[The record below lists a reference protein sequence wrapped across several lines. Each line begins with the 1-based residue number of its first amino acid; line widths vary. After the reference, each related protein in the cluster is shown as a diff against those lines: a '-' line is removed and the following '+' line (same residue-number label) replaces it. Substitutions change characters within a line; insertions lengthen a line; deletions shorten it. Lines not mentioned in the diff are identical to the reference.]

1 MVNGLKNLKGL
12 NGLKGP
18 RQEKIKLIY
27 YMNIDDEINKIFSEN
42 KITDLKRIIRKRHY
56 LNKSNMYLIYLF
68 HIIQSAGILTT
79 SIATGNN
86 IQNLIWVGIGLNVL
100 ASLIHAF
107 EKTNDSIS
115 KRLMKDLISIKNGS
129 YIDEGLAV
137 DVEAKDDNASITSI
151 PNPIRKNADP
161 DS

>member
-1 MVNGLKNLKGL
+1 
-12 NGLKGP
+12 
-18 RQEKIKLIY
+18 
-27 YMNIDDEINKIFSEN
+27 MNIDDEINKIFSEN
-42 KITDLKRIIRKRHY
+42 KLVDLRRILTKRQS
-56 LNKSNMYLIYLF
+56 LNKTNMYLIYLF

-79 SIATGNN
+79 AIATGNSLE
-86 IQNLIWVGIGLNVL
+86 NLIWVCIGLNVV

-137 DVEAKDDNASITSI
+137 DVEAKDDTD
-151 PNPIRKNADP
+151 NPIRKATD
-161 DS
+161 